1 MSHWE
6 DLTRLMQQIIS
17 LWIGSLIFATTS
29 ALGANLVVR
38 LLWRCVSKMVEAR
51 ARASSASQRKPPVQ
65 PD

>member
-6 DLTRLMQQIIS
+6 DLTRLMQQTIY

-38 LLWRCVSKMVEAR
+38 LLWRFVSKMVDVR
-51 ARASSASQRKPPVQ
+51 ARTSSASNRKPPAQ